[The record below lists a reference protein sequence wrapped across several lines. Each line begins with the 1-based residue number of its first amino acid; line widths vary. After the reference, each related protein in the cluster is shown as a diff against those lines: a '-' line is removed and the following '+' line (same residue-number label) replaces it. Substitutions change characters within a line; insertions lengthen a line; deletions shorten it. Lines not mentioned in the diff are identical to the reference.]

1 MESFDWQ
8 NVPIID
14 VEALRKSFH
23 SEEGEKQGNKFAQA
37 AAQVGFVCS
46 EYYQKE
52 REFWIKNIPL
62 K

>member
-46 EYYQKE
+46 E
-52 REFWIKNIPL
+52 
-62 K
+62 